1 MESYILIYSFY
12 GFCLS
17 VLICIYN
24 SIYIFSGQDC
34 ILKNPP
40 LAAKLV
46 RGWAVGWENALYGK
60 KLRYFILL
68 SSPSQGFVVSNNDK
82 RNRCGGGLLNTSN
95 FSA

>member
-12 GFCLS
+12 WFLFIY
-17 VLICIYN
+17 LNLYYN
-24 SIYIFSGQDC
+24 SIYLSTGQAC

-40 LAAKLV
+40 PAAKLV

-68 SSPSQGFVVSNNDK
+68 SSPSQAVC
-82 RNRCGGGLLNTSN
+82 R
-95 FSA
+95 

>member
-24 SIYIFSGQDC
+24 NIYIFPGQAC

-60 KLRYFILL
+60 KTEVFYSLEF
-68 SSPSQGFVVSNNDK
+68 P
-82 RNRCGGGLLNTSN
+82 
-95 FSA
+95 FSRICR